1 VCLFLPG
8 VGRFIGGIAP
18 TLNML
23 GISQARTT
31 DAAAPAFHREY
42 MDDYSV
48 PSSLNEFMVACRKNI
63 TLWRE
68 VQDAK
73 TLLSFTEATRSFL
86 DKLAETCAI
95 FRASSTL
102 VGDFVLHKLTMTFA
116 MHPDLP
122 VDLATV
128 CIQDLRSM
136 CADYNELLS
145 TLPLTWNAGDVS
157 MFVMG
162 CPDVF
167 VLMWGCLWKEVATKH
182 SVTVVKRLMQSGL
195 LEATINS
202 SIAAGQMMPPLSV
215 LMDRVAAR
223 DKQARQ
229 VTESERAPAAR
240 RGRSAGPANKK
251 QRKAVSR
258 TKAGPANQKRS
269 QKQKRSVKT
278 R

>member
-1 VCLFLPG
+1 
-8 VGRFIGGIAP
+8 
-18 TLNML
+18 ML

-31 DAAAPAFHREY
+31 DAAASAFHREY

-86 DKLAETCAI
+86 DKLAETCTQ
-95 FRASSTL
+95 FRANWTL

-116 MHPDLP
+116 MHSDLP